1 MGLPVYLAVLG
12 GIILAIIGYSFFRNS
27 DAAQQWRLQRK
38 SAAWPWARITVES
51 GDIDGESEG
60 ERDLPSW
67 ELEVEYSYTVEGQR
81 YSGTYT
87 STFASKSEAEDL
99 LKSLREL
106 PPPARYQPGKP
117 EVSVLD
123 PYRDAGLGL

>member
-1 MGLPVYLAVLG
+1 VRARIVDMSFTIILAVLG
-12 GIILAIIGYSFFRNS
+12 GVLLAIIASV
-27 DAAQQWRLQRK
+27 AIQRRRERRT
-38 SAAWPWARITVES
+38 ATWPWAKINLDS
-51 GDIDGESEG
+51 GEIEHANNSGGGSTWNLLVG
-60 ERDLPSW
+60 
-67 ELEVEYSYTVEGQR
+67 YSYTVEGCG

-87 STFASKSEAEDL
+87 CEFASKSEAEDL

-106 PPPARYQPGKP
+106 PPPTRYQPGKP

>member
-1 MGLPVYLAVLG
+1 MESG
-12 GIILAIIGYSFFRNS
+12 GI
-27 DAAQQWRLQRK
+27 DC
-38 SAAWPWARITVES
+38 
-51 GDIDGESEG
+51 ESEG
-60 ERDLPSW
+60 ERDLPSC

-81 YSGTYT
+81 YFGTYT
-87 STFASKSEAEDL
+87 STFASESEAQDL